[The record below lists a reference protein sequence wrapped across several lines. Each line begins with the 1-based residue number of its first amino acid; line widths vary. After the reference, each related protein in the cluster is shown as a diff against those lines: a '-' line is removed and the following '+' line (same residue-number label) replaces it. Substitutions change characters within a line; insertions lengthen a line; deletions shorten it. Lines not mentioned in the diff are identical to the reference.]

1 VPEVVSYPDI
11 IFHNWEQK
19 PEAEQLKMDLRQA
32 VTILNEEQLNKI
44 INRFK
49 TTQNGYDRI
58 IELLLYRLEKIDEYL
73 FSLGQRDIRMNTFI
87 RDSITTS
94 ATNM

>member
-1 VPEVVSYPDI
+1 
-11 IFHNWEQK
+11 
-19 PEAEQLKMDLRQA
+19 MDLRQA